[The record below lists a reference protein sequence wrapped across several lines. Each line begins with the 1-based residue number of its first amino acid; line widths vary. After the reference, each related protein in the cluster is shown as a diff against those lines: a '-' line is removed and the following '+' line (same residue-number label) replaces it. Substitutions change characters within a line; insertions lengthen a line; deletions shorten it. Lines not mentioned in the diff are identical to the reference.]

1 MGSTFYYSE
10 VSANRNIVHAQSSLR
25 WHLHVRVFFHAQA
38 GTVSIEVN
46 AGILSNATGTPLPDS
61 GLLQL
66 VVSQSGTFTAP
77 TANSFVTGD
86 NYIAYQF
93 AVNGSTTSGTTGET
107 DTTFTLNLSSD
118 IVANEAAILRWFPG
132 LTLASTSPGTTDT
145 TYGQFRSNN
154 SEGFGDSPWYIPAS
168 RAATFAFTTTSSDE
182 GGPYADSVGE
192 AQNPISMGAAA
203 PEPSTCA
210 LLGSAVIGLAVIR
223 APKRHLLFLQGR
235 IPR

>member
-1 MGSTFYYSE
+1 MHKVLFVGICVFGF
-10 VSANRNIVHAQSSLR
+10 
-25 WHLHVRVFFHAQA
+25 FFHAQA
-38 GTVSIEVN
+38 DSVSVEVN
-46 AGILSNATGTPLPDS
+46 AGILSNAAGTPLPDN

-93 AVNGSTTSGTTGET
+93 AVNGSTTSGTIGET
-107 DTTFTLNLSSD
+107 DTTFTLTLSSN
-118 IVANEAAILRWFPG
+118 IVANEEAVLRWFPG
-132 LTLASTSPGTTDT
+132 LTTASTSPGTADT
-145 TYGQFRSNN
+145 TYGQFRSNS

-168 RAATFAFTTTSSDE
+168 RAVTFAFTTTSSNE

-192 AQNPISMGAAA
+192 AQNSIV
-203 PEPSTCA
+203 PEPSICA
-210 LLGSAVIGLAVIR
+210 LLGCAVIGLAVTR
-223 APKRHLLFLQGR
+223 APKRYLLFLQGR